1 MTKRWPNTTSSLL
14 RTVAMSAMGLVLFA
28 APVLAAGP
36 PPPPPP
42 GGTPPPPAAPTTT
55 TTTPPPAAPTVA
67 PPPAPNAPA
76 GGPNAQGEA
85 SYKGEDY
92 EAAAIQF
99 FKIYSGEIP
108 GDQPRAQFWLGK
120 TLYK

>member
-1 MTKRWPNTTSSLL
+1 MTKRWPTTNSSFL

-42 GGTPPPPAAPTTT
+42 GGTPPPPAA
-55 TTTPPPAAPTVA
+55 TTTPPPAPPTAA

-85 SYKGEDY
+85 QYKGEDY

-99 FKIYSGEIP
+99 FKVY
-108 GDQPRAQFWLGK
+108 
-120 TLYK
+120 